1 MCMHVA
7 TDRPALSARMGH
19 AAVIMHNTLVVI
31 GGRHGPSHALGD
43 VWTCDLEA
51 AMQAGHVQWVARGGG
66 LPPRHR
72 HTAALDEVW
81 CRTAVCMG

>member
-1 MCMHVA
+1 M
-7 TDRPALSARMGH
+7 SACMGH
-19 AAVIMHNTLVVI
+19 AAVVVGNTLVVI

-51 AMQAGHVQWVARGGG
+51 ALHAGHIQWVARGCG

-72 HTAALDEVW
+72 HTASADQV
-81 CRTAVCMG
+81 G